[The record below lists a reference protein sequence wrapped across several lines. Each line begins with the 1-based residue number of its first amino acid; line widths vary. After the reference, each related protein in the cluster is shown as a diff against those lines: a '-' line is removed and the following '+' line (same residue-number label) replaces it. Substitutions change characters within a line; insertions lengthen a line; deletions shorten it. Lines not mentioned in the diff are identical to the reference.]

1 MVRMLQGESEN
12 AKACRVEEKDDRLNF
27 VLFCFAQ
34 YEYYSPG
41 YIAAANVLN
50 GKVYSFLQ
58 VTGMERQ
65 AISGSF
71 ENEAEAQAVVTLVQ
85 ELRSASSSHHHNG
98 GRWNSAD
105 RIRIITFY
113 QAQVTLLKRMLQQ
126 ERLGDIVVA
135 TVDSSQGCEADVVI
149 ISFVRS
155 MGSAYTSGR
164 TSVGFLS
171 DDRRMNVALTRGEIV
186 VAFLSRMNSCT
197 LDCFSSFPDC

>member
-1 MVRMLQGESEN
+1 M
-12 AKACRVEEKDDRLNF
+12 
-27 VLFCFAQ
+27 FCFPQ
-34 YEYYSPG
+34 HEYYSPG
-41 YIAAANVLN
+41 YIGAANVLH
-50 GKVYSFLQ
+50 GQVYSFLQ
-58 VTGMERQ
+58 VTGRERQ

-85 ELRSASSSHHHNG
+85 ELQSDSSSHHHNG
-98 GRWNSAD
+98 GGWNSAD

-113 QAQVTLLKRMLQQ
+113 QAQVTLLKRLLQQ
-126 ERLGDIVVA
+126 KRLGDIVVA

-149 ISFVRS
+149 VSFVRS
-155 MGSAYTSGR
+155 MGSACTSGR

-186 VAFLSRMNSCT
+186 VAFLLRMNSCR